1 MNLVLIL
8 VSAFVALGAAVN
20 AGSPPLGATTTA
32 VTDTASA
39 ADAPAPTAT
48 PTPAPY
54 DVISGGGPA
63 H

>member
-39 ADAPAPTAT
+39 AAPAPTPT
-48 PTPAPY
+48 PAPAPY